1 MKVLVMG
8 GTRFNG
14 LALVHELVRCGH
26 EVTMFNRGASAAEV
40 PASVRRLYG
49 DRHDHDA
56 MQASLGTTSWDC
68 VQDISA
74 YTLEDVQGVTRVLH
88 GRMGHYVFA
97 SSTVTYAQSNFP
109 PITEDHPSDRGALQS
124 TYGMNK
130 LLCEDSIFELH
141 RTADLPIT
149 IAAFSM
155 VFGPNNI
162 IADREQ
168 RMFSR
173 ILQDRPVLIPGDGT
187 TLGQVGHVDDQARA
201 LCMLMGNPH
210 TFGRKYNLTGND
222 FYTDEGYVD
231 TCARVLGR
239 SPEKVFVP
247 PNVMDTLHARDPMCS
262 RYLVQRV
269 APNLRPWNDSALFSI
284 DRLRTDIGWEPRYS
298 FETAVEQTYA
308 WYVDSGMRDTREFD
322 FAPEDALLAELGRV

>member
-1 MKVLVMG
+1 MG

-14 LALVHELVRCGH
+14 LSLVRDLVRCGH
-26 EVTMFNRGASAAEV
+26 EVTTFNRGVSEATL
-40 PASVRRLYG
+40 PAGVRKLQG
-49 DRHDHDA
+49 DRHDHA
-56 MQASLGTTSWDC
+56 ALGSQLRDESFDC

-74 YTLEDVQGVTRVLH
+74 YTLEDVCSLVDILR

-97 SSTVTYAQSNFP
+97 SSTVTYARSHFP
-109 PITEDHPSDRGALQS
+109 PITEDHPSDRTTLQS

-130 LLCEDSIFELH
+130 LLCEDYLFEQARGAGL
-141 RTADLPIT
+141 AMT
-149 IAAFSM
+149 IVAFSM

-173 ILQDRPVLIPGDGT
+173 LLAGRPVLIPGDGT

-201 LCMLMGNPH
+201 LRMVMMNH
-210 TFGRKYNLTGND
+210 NTFGKKYNLTGKD
-222 FYTDEGYVD
+222 YFTDEGYVD
-231 TCARVLGR
+231 VCAAAVGCT
-239 SPEKVFVP
+239 PDKVFVP
-247 PNVMDTLHARDPMCS
+247 GAIMDELHAADPACS

-284 DRLRTDIGWEPRYS
+284 DRLRADTGWEPEYS
-298 FETAVEQTYA
+298 FTTAVKQTLD
-308 WYVDSGMRDTREFD
+308 WYLASSLDKTQTFD
-322 FAPEDALLAELGRV
+322 FSPEEALLERLSKT